1 MISHLIVSGRL
12 RAYSVVPSIAI
23 QKRCPT
29 GTSIIECASLDRDED
44 LQVEDG
50 KTIAHIDGDSDIWFN
65 EGSKG
70 SKWKDSLRNSA
81 FDRILY
87 LHQSQNQ
94 TPRQKTT

>member
-1 MISHLIVSGRL
+1 M
-12 RAYSVVPSIAI
+12 I
-23 QKRCPT
+23 QKRCPA

-50 KTIAHIDGDSDIWFN
+50 KTIAHIGGDSDIWFN
-65 EGSKG
+65 QGYKG

-94 TPRQKTT
+94 TQRQKTT